1 MEAIIRTTLNIDDGL
16 LAEYKRIAAST
27 HRTLSYVIQ
36 DALRETLARR
46 REAGARQPVRLPVI
60 GGGGLR
66 PGVDL
71 DDNARLLELIE
82 SERDAR
88 LLRGSSAD
96 EAQRDDDTCDGTSAG
111 KA

>member
-1 MEAIIRTTLNIDDGL
+1 MEAIIRTTLTIDDSL
-16 LAEYKRIAAST
+16 LAEYKRVAADT

-46 REAGARQPVRLPVI
+46 REAASRQSVRLPVI

-71 DDNARLLELIE
+71 DDNARLLELLE
-82 SERDAR
+82 AERDEAR
-88 LLRGSSAD
+88 RSGPSTDVAGGSPGGDA
-96 EAQRDDDTCDGTSAG
+96 
-111 KA
+111 

>member
-1 MEAIIRTTLNIDDGL
+1 MEALMRTTLTIDDEL
-16 LAEYKRIAAST
+16 LAEFKRVAAAT

-46 REAGARQPVRLPVI
+46 QEAAARQPVRLPVI

-71 DDNARLLELIE
+71 SDDARLLELLE
-82 SERDAR
+82 SERDAAFR
-88 LLRGSSAD
+88 EGPLPGETPSEGGS
-96 EAQRDDDTCDGTSAG
+96 
-111 KA
+111 

>member
-1 MEAIIRTTLNIDDGL
+1 MRTTLTIDDEL
-16 LAEYKRIAAST
+16 LAEYKQVAAAT

-46 REAGARQPVRLPVI
+46 SDAAAGQSVRLPVI

-71 DDNARLLELIE
+71 DDNARLLELLE
-82 SERDAR
+82 AGRDAE
-88 LLRGSSAD
+88 LRDA
-96 EAQRDDDTCDGTSAG
+96 ATSDAPPG
-111 KA
+111 GDA